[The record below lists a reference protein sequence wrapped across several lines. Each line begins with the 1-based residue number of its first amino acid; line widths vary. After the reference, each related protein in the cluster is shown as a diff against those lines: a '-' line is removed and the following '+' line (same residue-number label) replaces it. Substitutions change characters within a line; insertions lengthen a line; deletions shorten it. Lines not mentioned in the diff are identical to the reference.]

1 MFSANKLGQQ
11 RVKTDVFELY
21 CHKGKGEEKMISSK
35 AIVLAVL
42 IALFVALVAVDGRRK
57 VKKNKNKEK

>member
-1 MFSANKLGQQ
+1 
-11 RVKTDVFELY
+11 
-21 CHKGKGEEKMISSK
+21 MISTK

-57 VKKNKNKEK
+57 VKKNKNKGK